1 MLYVKVTNGSVQF
14 PYTMA
19 QLRKD
24 NPNSSL
30 PANLTD
36 QILAEF
42 NVFPVQ
48 SADQPNLDWLTETLS
63 HANPQLI
70 DGKWTEVWVVNK
82 IPSETASLNV
92 RAERNRLLQ
101 ESDWTQGKDI
111 SDGISSAWATYRNQ
125 LRDVPQQ
132 EGFPYLVQWPV
143 APNA

>member
-14 PYTMA
+14 PYTIA

-24 NPNSSL
+24 NPDSSL

-36 QILAEF
+36 QTLAEF

-82 IPSETASLNV
+82 IPAETASLNV
-92 RAERNRLLQ
+92 RAKRNRLLQ

-132 EGFPYLVQWPV
+132 EGFPYSVQWPV